1 MWCIVHV
8 LHRKLMM
15 QQRVVQ
21 QPAFLI
27 STDTDRAVPRYLG
40 TADVIELL
48 PLSLS
53 L

>member
-27 STDTDRAVPRYLG
+27 STTQILLMLLSYCPSLCLCEISLLG
-40 TADVIELL
+40 C
-48 PLSLS
+48 
-53 L
+53 